1 VSVSQ
6 WNLWPRDHRSPTQI
20 ARFEAHRQNVRIAI
34 VVAMGFV
41 LFAGAGVLTGI
52 VVWREPATGAAPADL
67 AASALTTAH
76 EATGRLDESTREAR
90 IGAATMVL
98 PDDPYALD
106 PDPKRVNGL
115 IDVIFLAN
123 APVHADYDGQNDWL
137 ATVALIQLSP
147 DPAGSN
153 LERSGGTA
161 VRRLSQLFF
170 AHHPIRLTNL
180 TFADRSV
187 DGHPGIEFT
196 AEVHYAIQHLPSS
209 YDRLVVQMVQAD
221 DGSVLAAVSSI
232 PNDASPD
239 LAKQAAGSLDS
250 LELK

>member
-1 VSVSQ
+1 M
-6 WNLWPRDHRSPTQI
+6 WPRDPRSPTQI
-20 ARFEAHRQNVRIAI
+20 ARWEAHRQHVRIAI

-41 LFAGAGVLTGI
+41 LFAGAGVLTGL
-52 VVWREPATGAAPADL
+52 VVWREPPATGAAPADL
-67 AASALTTAH
+67 AGSALTTASAH
-76 EATGRLDESTREAR
+76 VATGRLDESTRQAR

-106 PDPKRVNGL
+106 PDPKQVNGL

-123 APVHADYDGQNDWL
+123 APVHADYDGQHDWL

-147 DPAGSN
+147 DLVGSN

-170 AHHPIRLTNL
+170 AHHPIHLTNL
-180 TFADRSV
+180 KFADRSV
-187 DGHPGIEFT
+187 DGHPGMEFT
-196 AEVHYAIQHLPSS
+196 AEVHYTIQHLPSS

-221 DGSVLAAVSSI
+221 DGSVIAAVSSI
-232 PNDASPD
+232 PDDASPD
-239 LAKQAAGSLDS
+239 LAELAARARDS